1 MQVVLQ
7 FDNSLTSCIWTL
19 VTDIGHHHFH
29 WDDIREGPK
38 VREASVISMIAMHTT
53 MQEWQ
58 DSCKS
63 AVHELCNSSLT
74 ITCCLIQL
82 VQTCDT

>member
-7 FDNSLTSCIWTL
+7 FDNSLTSCIWTI

-58 DSCKS
+58 DHSCKS

-74 ITCCLIQL
+74 ITCLIQL

>member
-63 AVHELCNSSLT
+63 AVAT
-74 ITCCLIQL
+74 
-82 VQTCDT
+82 